1 MVGQFLDAYRPIRTV
16 YSTYSIHPLL
26 LEKSLE
32 LSLEKS
38 VSLECPF
45 DLFRAKKSFLA
56 ANESLCVNA
65 LLNQVWYYLI
75 LIRTSLGPFL

>member
-1 MVGQFLDAYRPIRTV
+1 MVGQFLDAYRPIRTL
-16 YSTYSIHPLL
+16 YSTYFIHPIL

-56 ANESLCVNA
+56 AKESLGANA
-65 LLNQVWYYLI
+65 QWNQL
-75 LIRTSLGPFL
+75 